1 MSEGWVR
8 SHSIGTLLLAA
19 KRMFAEAMPPVEALI
34 DYIAKK
40 QALKSSEQ
48 TLNNVVVAC
57 KPTLP
62 RLGESISPLTSPNRN
77 EFWRRKGNPGLCR
90 TTSELRMSFLGLPR
104 EVVGRLGGA
113 RILAGYPLL
122 RRTAPLIPARGRD

>member
-19 KRMFAEAMPPVEALI
+19 KRMFAEAMPPVGALI

-90 TTSELRMSFLGLPR
+90 TTFRVADVILRAAKRGCGSFGWSKDSR
-104 EVVGRLGGA
+104 RLS
-113 RILAGYPLL
+113 
-122 RRTAPLIPARGRD
+122 PA